1 MLFWHVILTPIQ
13 LEIWKEKEQIKQTA
27 VQSIFLRMK
36 YLKDKSAPTDVE
48 DFESYLKK
56 SYCESICPSKF

>member
-48 DFESYLKK
+48 DFESYLKI
-56 SYCESICPSKF
+56 SYCESIWPSKF